1 MNVHC
6 VEILSIL
13 TNTETGDENKKPVM
27 KTTNRRLTQKP
38 VMKTRNRSFFSNAYL
53 HTFFMTRLLI
63 STSTNFWTNILQL
76 HDLSLQNITKR
87 QI

>member
-27 KTTNRRLTQKP
+27 KTRNRRLTQKP
-38 VMKTRNRSFFSNAYL
+38 VMKTRNRSFSNAYL
-53 HTFFMTRLLI
+53 DTFFHDTPPYFNLNKLLDKHF
-63 STSTNFWTNILQL
+63 TTP
-76 HDLSLQNITKR
+76 
-87 QI
+87 